1 MIDGPKTAYTD
12 ADGFQIGGAAV
23 ASAGIATSVASRCLT
38 DVFSISNP
46 GGPSPPQICG
56 TVTDEHSKMISSKCK
71 SLVLIRD
78 P

>member
-1 MIDGPKTAYTD
+1 MTTTDVKTIAGVSVATG
-12 ADGFQIGGAAV
+12 AGGV
-23 ASAGIATSVASRCLT
+23 DSSLASRCLT
-38 DVFSISNP
+38 DTFSVSNP

-56 TVTDEHSKMISSKCK
+56 TATDEHSKMISSKCK